1 MHVFVITNNFVV
13 KINVDVN
20 VKNSLAKEDAT
31 KNLFGIIIVN
41 VINHILLEN
50 VQVIKIVN
58 VEKNLLINQLK
69 SVVKILMEVN

>member
-1 MHVFVITNNFVV
+1 MHVVVITNNFVV

>member
-13 KINVDVN
+13 EINVDVN

-50 VQVIKIVN
+50 V
-58 VEKNLLINQLK
+58 
-69 SVVKILMEVN
+69 

>member
-69 SVVKILMEVN
+69 SVVKILMKVN

>member
-50 VQVIKIVN
+50 VQVIKTVN